1 MTDPEM
7 SETARPGG
15 ASAPESAIHG
25 RRRRYVFLAIAA
37 LLTMAADLGSK
48 VWAERHL
55 GGARSPF
62 SPLAIIDGY
71 LDFVLAKNP
80 AGAWSM
86 FQDVPDSVRRPL
98 FMILSVVAIVFIVS
112 VYRRLSPEQRA
123 LRWGLPLVLGG
134 ALGNLVDRIRYSY
147 VIDFIHMHATWGGR
161 DHHWP
166 TYNVA
171 DIAICI
177 GVGLMAVDMLTA
189 NRAGSEQPK
198 SPSLPPR
205 ANDAS

>member
-1 MTDPEM
+1 MGPVM
-7 SETARPGG
+7 SDASGVPATAASDAIGG
-15 ASAPESAIHG
+15 S
-25 RRRRYVFLAIAA
+25 RRVPYAFLAITA
-37 LLTMAADLGSK
+37 LITLAADLGTK
-48 VWAERHL
+48 LWAERRL
-55 GGARSPF
+55 GTDSGLLHPVE
-62 SPLAIIDGY
+62 LIEGH

-80 AGAWSM
+80 AGAWSLL
-86 FQDVPDSVRRPL
+86 QDVPDGIRRPL

-112 VYRRLSPEQRA
+112 VYRRLVPEQWA

-177 GVGLMAVDMLTA
+177 GVGLMALDMLTGA
-189 NRAGSEQPK
+189 KGRGPEQSKP
-198 SPSLPPR
+198 
-205 ANDAS
+205 DAS